1 VRWPRAAFVAAVL
14 LNLVVLFSPR
24 AGGGQLFPHADSVVH
39 VVVFALVA
47 VTGRLAGLPA
57 GPLGLV
63 LVVHAV
69 ESELVQHYWLTQR
82 SGDPVDA
89 VSDVVGVLVG
99 LLLAWMLARRGPRAG
114 TPRAARPGRIP

>member
-1 VRWPRAAFVAAVL
+1 MRWPHAAFVAAVL

-24 AGGGQLFPHADSVVH
+24 AGGGDLFAGADMLVH

-47 VTGRLAGLPA
+47 LTGRLAGLRA
-57 GPLGLV
+57 GPLALV

-69 ESELVQHYWLTQR
+69 ESELVQHYWLTRR

-89 VSDVVGVLVG
+89 AADVLGVLVG
-99 LLLAWMLARRGPRAG
+99 LLAARMLARRDSRADN
-114 TPRAARPGRIP
+114 PRAARSGGIR